1 MACFRVPPSETSNG
15 TLVLHRRLRG
25 EWSEGLLSF
34 MLTLFDLISNQ
45 MERSPGLDQ
54 IIEYGL
60 LNTLS
65 SSSSGPSRSFRIQAH
80 INSGVGILRWRSCG
94 VLLQSRGEPKSD
106 MPGLLLDRRAVC
118 SCPPHNWNAI
128 GHFASAPQNLCVEK
142 ALSFCFCVRDQS
154 FPVLQETLKE
164 SCFYELLVSSKFDG
178 IETSQKERTRG

>member
-80 INSGVGILRWRSCG
+80 INSGVGILRFRSCG
-94 VLLQSRGEPKSD
+94 FWRTSSVERWTQERHV
-106 MPGLLLDRRAVC
+106 RFAVG
-118 SCPPHNWNAI
+118 P
-128 GHFASAPQNLCVEK
+128 ASGM
-142 ALSFCFCVRDQS
+142 
-154 FPVLQETLKE
+154 
-164 SCFYELLVSSKFDG
+164 LVS
-178 IETSQKERTRG
+178 TT